1 MLKTKMITVDTQ
13 RTSSSLNLANVDDVY
28 MGEEVDEYINK
39 WIERNNITNIRN
51 ISFNS
56 FYDEDNGDLIE
67 QALILYD
74 DGLADERISY

>member
-13 RTSSSLNLANVDDVY
+13 RTSSSLNLANVDDAY
-28 MGEEVDEYINK
+28 MGEEVDKYINK

>member
-1 MLKTKMITVDTQ
+1 MLKAKMITVDTQ

>member
-1 MLKTKMITVDTQ
+1 MITVDT
-13 RTSSSLNLANVDDVY
+13 RRSSSSLNLANVDDDY

-56 FYDEDNGDLIE
+56 FYDEYNGDLIE

>member
-1 MLKTKMITVDTQ
+1 MITVDTQ

-74 DGLADERISY
+74 DGLVDERIDY

>member
-13 RTSSSLNLANVDDVY
+13 RTSSSLNLANVDDTY

-74 DGLADERISY
+74 DGLVDEKIGY

>member
-13 RTSSSLNLANVDDVY
+13 RTSSLNLANVDDVY

>member
-74 DGLADERISY
+74 DGLVDSRISY

>member
-28 MGEEVDEYINK
+28 MGEEVDKYINK

-74 DGLADERISY
+74 DGLVDSRISY

>member
-28 MGEEVDEYINK
+28 TGEEVDKYINE
-39 WIERNNITNIRN
+39 WIERNNITNIHN

-74 DGLADERISY
+74 DGFADEKIGY

>member
-74 DGLADERISY
+74 DGLVDEKISY

>member
-56 FYDEDNGDLIE
+56 FYDEDNGGLIE

>member
-74 DGLADERISY
+74 DGFVDERIDY